1 MNSFRVHILAADH
14 TFYDGPCESLI
25 IPAPDGQYGIWAGH
39 ANTICAI
46 IPGTLRLRVPEG
58 AEQIAAVSSGV
69 VKIEDNDVLVL
80 VDSAERPEDIDRGRR
95 REGSHS
101 AKTLHPGIP
110 RSASDAGTGN
120 RPPARQ
126 VSLRTIAHSP
136 FFCRGLRSKLLRGPG
151 FVFSSFSGRYQ
162 WHTRPQR
169 IPVMKF
175 FVSLLTLSV
184 YSCRMFP
191 YSTRVDRRC

>member
-14 TFYDGPCESLI
+14 TFYDGPCESLT

-80 VDSAERPEDIDRGRR
+80 VDSAERPEDIDRLRAQHAADAAKDEKTKPGPRSSLLRRPRQKKGEWAIVR
-95 REGSHS
+95 RE
-101 AKTLHPGIP
+101 T
-110 RSASDAGTGN
+110 
-120 RPPARQ
+120 
-126 VSLRTIAHSP
+126 
-136 FFCRGLRSKLLRGPG
+136 
-151 FVFSSFSGRYQ
+151 
-162 WHTRPQR
+162 
-169 IPVMKF
+169 
-175 FVSLLTLSV
+175 
-184 YSCRMFP
+184 
-191 YSTRVDRRC
+191 

>member
-69 VKIEDNDVLVL
+69 VL
-80 VDSAERPEDIDRGRR
+80 VDSAERPEDIDRLRAQHAADAAKEAILQKR
-95 REGSHS
+95 SIREY
-101 AKTLHPGIP
+101 
-110 RSASDAGTGN
+110 RE
-120 RPPARQ
+120 
-126 VSLRTIAHSP
+126 AH
-136 FFCRGLRSKLLRGPG
+136 
-151 FVFSSFSGRYQ
+151 
-162 WHTRPQR
+162 
-169 IPVMKF
+169 
-175 FVSLLTLSV
+175 LTLARAIARLHVKSL
-184 YSCRMFP
+184 SEQ
-191 YSTRVDRRC
+191 

>member
-80 VDSAERPEDIDRGRR
+80 VDSAERPEDIDRVRAEAALER
-95 REGSHS
+95 
-101 AKTLHPGIP
+101 AKEQLRQKQSIQEYHV
-110 RSASDAGTGN
+110 SQASMARAMLRLKEAGKYE
-120 RPPARQ
+120 
-126 VSLRTIAHSP
+126 V
-136 FFCRGLRSKLLRGPG
+136 K
-151 FVFSSFSGRYQ
+151 
-162 WHTRPQR
+162 
-169 IPVMKF
+169 
-175 FVSLLTLSV
+175 
-184 YSCRMFP
+184 
-191 YSTRVDRRC
+191 

>member
-14 TFYDGPCESLI
+14 TFYDGPCESLT

-80 VDSAERPEDIDRGRR
+80 VDSAERPEDIDRVRAEAALER
-95 REGSHS
+95 
-101 AKTLHPGIP
+101 AKEQLRQKQSIQEYHV
-110 RSASDAGTGN
+110 SQASMARAMLRLKEAGKYE
-120 RPPARQ
+120 
-126 VSLRTIAHSP
+126 V
-136 FFCRGLRSKLLRGPG
+136 K
-151 FVFSSFSGRYQ
+151 
-162 WHTRPQR
+162 
-169 IPVMKF
+169 
-175 FVSLLTLSV
+175 
-184 YSCRMFP
+184 
-191 YSTRVDRRC
+191 

>member
-14 TFYDGPCESLI
+14 TFYDGPCESLT

-80 VDSAERPEDIDRGRR
+80 VEDIDRLRAQHAADAAKEAILQKR
-95 REGSHS
+95 SIREY
-101 AKTLHPGIP
+101 
-110 RSASDAGTGN
+110 RE
-120 RPPARQ
+120 
-126 VSLRTIAHSP
+126 AH
-136 FFCRGLRSKLLRGPG
+136 
-151 FVFSSFSGRYQ
+151 
-162 WHTRPQR
+162 
-169 IPVMKF
+169 
-175 FVSLLTLSV
+175 LTLARAIARLHVKSL
-184 YSCRMFP
+184 SEQ
-191 YSTRVDRRC
+191 

>member
-80 VDSAERPEDIDRGRR
+80 VDSAERPEDIDRLRAQHAADAAKEAILQKR
-95 REGSHS
+95 SIREYRE
-101 AKTLHPGIP
+101 A
-110 RSASDAGTGN
+110 
-120 RPPARQ
+120 PACTS
-126 VSLRTIAHSP
+126 SLSPNNSP
-136 FFCRGLRSKLLRGPG
+136 FPFLLPGSSQQTAAGPRLCL
-151 FVFSSFSGRYQ
+151 FVFQRQ
-162 WHTRPQR
+162 IPMAHTAAKDTCHE
-169 IPVMKF
+169 IF
-175 FVSLLTLSV
+175 L
-184 YSCRMFP
+184 
-191 YSTRVDRRC
+191 